1 MSSLL
6 DITLQKNGSRTRPYP
21 LRWSPHRMIIGRNW
35 LALPGLALIAGMA
48 IALQMRR
55 EEPVSVI
62 TEPAKFRNVIQSV
75 SGTGKIR
82 PEHEVKIS
90 SEAAGEII
98 ELPVVLGRQVK
109 AGDLLVKIK
118 PDNYVASVKQA
129 EAALVAAKS
138 ESSMRKARM
147 LNDELDRHR
156 LEELFSKKLIS
167 EAEHTAAET
176 RVEVSRA
183 AYEAALA
190 QIQVAQSNLDQ
201 NKDLLA
207 KCTIVSPMDGTI
219 ESLTSELGERVVA
232 TGSFVGTEMM
242 RIADLQSMQVWVDI
256 NENDIVNVKLGN
268 RAKIHLDAYPDHQF
282 AGVVERIA
290 SMATVQNQGTQQE
303 VTNFE
308 VRIGILRPEL
318 LLHPGMSASVDIET
332 QTAHQVVSVP
342 VQAVTVRDRETGKN
356 PDATIDDQTNDQA
369 TISKTDQ
376 EKERSRLSRVLFV
389 VHGGSVKMV
398 PVEIGIADENYIQIL
413 SGIKTGD
420 EVVSGP
426 YTAISRDL
434 GDGSAVKQ
442 DRL

>member
-1 MSSLL
+1 MKRQDL
-6 DITLQKNGSRTRPYP
+6 
-21 LRWSPHRMIIGRNW
+21 
-35 LALPGLALIAGMA
+35 
-48 IALQMRR
+48 
-55 EEPVSVI
+55 VSVI
-62 TEPAKFRNVIQSV
+62 TESVKIRNVVHSV

-82 PEHEVKIS
+82 PEREVKIS

-98 ELPVVLGRQVK
+98 TLPIALGQRVK
-109 AGDLLVKIK
+109 AGDLVVKIK
-118 PDNYVASVKQA
+118 PDNYVAAVKQA
-129 EAALVAAKS
+129 EATFVAAKS
-138 ESSMRKARM
+138 ESLMRKAQM

-156 LEELFSKKLIS
+156 IEELFLKKLVS

-176 RVEVSRA
+176 RAEVSRA
-183 AYEAALA
+183 AYEASLA
-190 QIQVAQSNLDQ
+190 QIEVAQSNLDQ

-207 KCTIVSPMDGTI
+207 KCTITSPMDGTV
-219 ESLTSELGERVVA
+219 ESLTTELGERVVA
-232 TGSFVGTEMM
+232 TGSFVGTEIM

-268 RAKIHLDAYPDHQF
+268 RAEIHLDAYPDHQF

-290 SMATVQNQGTQQE
+290 SMASVQNQGTQQE

-318 LLHPGMSASVDIET
+318 PLHPGMSASVEIET

-342 VQAVTVRDRETGKN
+342 VQAVTVRDRDTGKS
-356 PDATIDDQTNDQA
+356 PGATADDPTKDEG
-369 TISKTDQ
+369 TSSKADQ
-376 EKERSRLSRVLFV
+376 EKTRSRFSRVLFV
-389 VHGGSVKMV
+389 VHGDSVKMV
-398 PVEIGIADENYIQIL
+398 PVQIGIADENYIQIL
-413 SGIKTGD
+413 SGIKAGD

-434 GDGSAVKQ
+434 DDGSAVKH